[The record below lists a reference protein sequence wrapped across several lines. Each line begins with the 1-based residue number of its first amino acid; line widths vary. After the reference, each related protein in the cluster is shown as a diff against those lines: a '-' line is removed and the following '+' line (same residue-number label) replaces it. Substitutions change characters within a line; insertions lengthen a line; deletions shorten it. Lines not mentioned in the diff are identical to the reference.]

1 MEPSVLE
8 ECQEL
13 LGHRFANIDLLA
25 LALTHASVAP
35 NRLESNERLEF
46 LGDSVLALV
55 VCHELYDRQ
64 ADLLEGDMTK
74 VKSAVVSRQTCAQVS
89 NKLGLPRMVSLG
101 KGMLKPGALPPSVAA
116 AVFETVI
123 GAIYLDGG
131 LAAARE
137 FILRH
142 ISPCIQQV
150 LEDRHQRNYK
160 SLLQQHSQQ
169 KWDMTPEYYVLDEK
183 GPDHTKCF
191 EVAVSVDGRH
201 FPSAW
206 GKSKKQAEQDA
217 ARRALEQ
224 LGLLSHNSD
233 AAEQPADQNG

>member
-13 LGHRFANIDLLA
+13 LGHRFADIDLLA

-46 LGDSVLALV
+46 LGDAVLALV
-55 VCHELYDRQ
+55 VCHELYDHQ
-64 ADLLEGDMTK
+64 SDLLEGEMTK
-74 VKSAVVSRQTCAQVS
+74 VKSAVVSRQTCAVVARE
-89 NKLGLPRMVSLG
+89 LGLPRMVSLG
-101 KGMLKPGALPPSVAA
+101 KGMLKPGALPQSVAA

-131 LAAARE
+131 LAAARQ
-137 FILRH
+137 FVLRH
-142 ISPCIQQV
+142 IGPCIQQV
-150 LEDRHQRNYK
+150 LADRHQRNYK

-169 KWDMTPEYYVLDEK
+169 KWDATPEYCVLDEK
-183 GPDHTKCF
+183 GPDHSKCF

-206 GKSKKQAEQDA
+206 GKCKKEAEQEA

-224 LGLLSHNSD
+224 LGLLSHSRP
-233 AAEQPADQNG
+233 AKQPADQNG